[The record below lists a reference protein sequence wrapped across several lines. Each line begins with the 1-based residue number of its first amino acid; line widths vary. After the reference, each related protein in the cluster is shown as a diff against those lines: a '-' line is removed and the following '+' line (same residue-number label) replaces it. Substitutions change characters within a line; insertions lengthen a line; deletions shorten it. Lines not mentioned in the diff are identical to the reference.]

1 MLEHKEYPETSRE
14 YRFIRQCYANQLR
27 SVFGKPTNQFVN
39 HLLGNGLNNE
49 EDPQQI
55 KARKEFE
62 EHITIDNS
70 ELIEHQRI
78 IFDELAKDFSCEK
91 GKHESKKERA
101 EKGCMGQ
108 NNLTYGEVM
117 F

>member
-1 MLEHKEYPETSRE
+1 
-14 YRFIRQCYANQLR
+14 
-27 SVFGKPTNQFVN
+27 
-39 HLLGNGLNNE
+39 
-49 EDPQQI
+49 
-55 KARKEFE
+55 
-62 EHITIDNS
+62 
-70 ELIEHQRI
+70 LIEHQRI